1 MCLVHEMVIA
11 IGLLVYGT
19 RDVDWCSW
27 GFEVATMPWRM
38 TDGRNFFYCSLWWLD
53 WWTVKRTYVP
63 VEPGS
68 KICWIIE
75 LMQVMGSQN
84 LWWCLLRNLM
94 MCGIKNSIF
103 TSIFKTI
110 LWLYFNLYS
119 ARYVWRRLAVH
130 STVSYIVY

>member
-1 MCLVHEMVIA
+1 MRWWL
-11 IGLLVYGT
+11 LLVYWSMGLGMLTDAREVLRLLLCHGGWLMEGT
-19 RDVDWCSW
+19 FSTVLCDDL
-27 GFEVATMPWRM
+27 
-38 TDGRNFFYCSLWWLD
+38 TDELINGLLFLLKQG
-53 WWTVKRTYVP
+53 V
-63 VEPGS
+63 